1 MSPWTWVLA
10 AYLGAALL
18 VGGYAWWLRGRL
30 RRAFEKAGEGEE
42 E

>member
-18 VGGYAWWLRGRL
+18 VGGYAWWLWRRL
-30 RRAFEKAGEGEE
+30 RRASMPEEEGEK
-42 E
+42 